1 MENMLWSGLSAK
13 IKMDMDHHKNTK
25 LYNKMLP
32 VHAQSVKQA
41 LDSLKV
47 DSSYGLSSRDVKDC
61 REKYGPNKLREPES
75 RSVPKILIEQFKS
88 TVIFVLLIADAVAFT
103 FRHWAEGIAISSVL
117 LVNAGIGFFTEW
129 KASRSLEKLRA
140 MGGDTI
146 RVRREKEELEIES
159 EDLVPG
165 DIIIIE
171 AGDLVPADS
180 RLIEAN
186 NIHVNEAA
194 LSGESLPVLKDI
206 DPVDE
211 DTSIP
216 DQTCMLYKGTTV
228 TEGSGEALVVKTG
241 MQTELGRISDLAGSA
256 EKEATPLQNRL
267 NLLGRR
273 LALITLAIAAV
284 IAFAGLLAGQETT
297 RMIETA
303 IALGVAAIPEGLPIV
318 ATIALARGMYVMARR
333 NVLINRLPAVET
345 LGATSVIFTDKT
357 GTLTENEM
365 TLQRVIT
372 PAGDFEINGDPHQD
386 EGKDAYGHPILT
398 RIIEVGVLCNNAS
411 LRNIDSKGEPGEEQ
425 GDPTETAL
433 LRAGLKLGMKR
444 KSLLDKKP
452 EAREVPFDANKMMM
466 ATYHRVGEHLEIAV
480 KGAPIRVLDACDR
493 IADKNKNE
501 YQWLNDE
508 NRQGWIDRAES
519 LADEGFRVL
528 GMADKISSGIDES
541 PYQELRF
548 LGLVGLFDPP
558 RTGVTRALEE
568 CRNAGIRV
576 VMVTGD
582 QAATAAAIGR
592 QTKIVANEHE
602 SSVIHGN
609 QLKNPKEMS
618 EEDRRRILKT
628 PIFARVTPE
637 QKLKLIKLMQ
647 GEGLTTAMTGDGVN
661 DAPALKKADIGIA
674 MGRRGTDAARQAAD
688 MVLRDDAFTSI
699 MAAVRQG
706 RVIFDNIRKSVMF
719 MLCTNMAE
727 VIAVALAAVAGGFS
741 NLPIP
746 LLPLQILYL
755 NVITDVFPALALGM
769 SSGESGVM
777 ARRPRS
783 RHESILTARHWFAV
797 GGWATLV
804 AVCVLGSLAVSHYVL
819 DFEKLQTVTVSFL
832 TLAFAKLWFVF
843 NLRNTGTRLFDN
855 DIVKNPYVLSSIV
868 LCTGLLTVAVYFP
881 GLSTVLKTRDPGFS
895 GWMLLLAISFVPFV
909 FGQGLR
915 MVQTKR
921 GARKPIHFST

>member
-1 MENMLWSGLSAK
+1 
-13 IKMDMDHHKNTK
+13 
-25 LYNKMLP
+25 MLP
-32 VHAQSVKQA
+32 FHAQSVEQ
-41 LDSLKV
+41 LLESFKV
-47 DSSYGLSSRDVKDC
+47 DFNYGLSNQNVKQY
-61 REKYGPNKLREPES
+61 RKKYGPNKLREPES
-75 RSVPKILIEQFKS
+75 RSVLKILLEQFKS
-88 TVIFVLLIADAVAFT
+88 TVIVVLLIADAVAFT
-103 FRHWAEGIAISSVL
+103 FRHWAEGIAIAAVL

-129 KASRSLEKLRA
+129 KAVRSLEKIRA
-140 MGGDTI
+140 IGGDTI
-146 RVRREKEELEIES
+146 RVRRGKEDLEIDS
-159 EDLVPG
+159 EALVPG

-171 AGDLVPADS
+171 GGDLVPADA
-180 RLIEAN
+180 RLIESN

-194 LSGESLPVLKDI
+194 LSGESLPILKHV

-211 DTSIP
+211 DASLP
-216 DQTCMLYKGTTV
+216 DRTCMLYKGTTI
-228 TEGSGEALVVKTG
+228 TEGSGEGLVVSTG
-241 MQTELGRISDLAGSA
+241 MRTELGRISDLAESA

-273 LALITLAIAAV
+273 LALVTLAIAAV
-284 IAFAGLLAGQETT
+284 IAVVGLLAGQETT

-318 ATIALARGMYVMARR
+318 ATIALARGMYIMARR

-372 PAGDFEINGDPHQD
+372 PAGEFEINEDQLQVNGHD
-386 EGKDAYGHPILT
+386 GSGHPILK
-398 RIIEVGVLCNNAS
+398 RIVEVGVLCNNAS
-411 LRNIDSKGEPGEEQ
+411 LRDIDRDGEPDEEQ

-433 LRAGLKLGMKR
+433 LRAGLKLGMER
-444 KSLLDKKP
+444 NDLLNTKS
-452 EAREVPFDANKMMM
+452 EVREVPFDAEKMMM

-480 KGAPIRVLDACDR
+480 KGAPGRVLDVSDR

-501 YQWLNDE
+501 YRQLKDE
-508 NRQGWIDRAES
+508 DRQDWNDRAES

-528 GMADKISSGIDES
+528 GMADKITGSTDEA
-541 PYQELRF
+541 PYRELRF
-548 LGLVGLFDPP
+548 LGLVGLFDPL
-558 RTGVTRALEE
+558 RMGVTRALED

-592 QTKIVANEHE
+592 QINILENEHE
-602 SSVIHGN
+602 PSVIHGS
-609 QLKNPKEMS
+609 QLKDPGEMS
-618 EEDRRRILKT
+618 EENRRRVLET
-628 PIFARVTPE
+628 AIFARVTPE
-637 QKLKLIKLMQ
+637 QKLNLIKLMQ
-647 GEGLTTAMTGDGVN
+647 DKGLTTAMTGDGVN

-699 MAAVRQG
+699 VAAVRQG

-727 VIAVALAAVAGGFS
+727 VIAVASAAAAGGFS

-769 SSGESGVM
+769 SSGEPEVM
-777 ARRPRS
+777 QRRPRP
-783 RHESILTARHWFAV
+783 RNEPVLTGGHWSAV
-797 GGWATLV
+797 AGWAMLV
-804 AVCVLGSLAVSHYVL
+804 AACVLGGLIVSHYVL
-819 DFEKLQTVTVSFL
+819 EFEKLRTVTVSFL
-832 TLAFAKLWFVF
+832 TLAFGKLWFVF
-843 NLRNTGTRLFDN
+843 NLRDTGTRLFDN
-855 DIVKNPYVLSSIV
+855 DIVKNTYVLGSIV
-868 LCTGLLTVAVYFP
+868 FCAGLLAAAVYLP

-895 GWMLLLAISFVPFV
+895 GWALLLGMSFVPFA
-909 FGQGLR
+909 FDQGLR
-915 MVQTKR
+915 FVQAKKQR
-921 GARKPIHFST
+921 LKK